1 MALLLAL
8 LLQSTDELL
17 PKLAGDDETVAAAA
31 ATDLVKLGKE
41 ARSAVAKA
49 MGSAKAAL
57 KPRYEEVLLRIDAG
71 VDETAPKIS
80 DMTVDGI
87 AEWFLDTVQT
97 QKVAHI
103 KVAFRGDNA
112 AGKEQTFRIVGA
124 ELVTLKERI
133 KLVTEGA
140 KKEPFEKAVPAGAAK
155 NLTYGNMITPKWAA
169 GTRAVF
175 VFEIKVGDATAKL
188 RTNVVT
194 LAAKKE

>member
-8 LLQSTDELL
+8 LLQSTDDLVA
-17 PKLAGDDETVAAAA
+17 KLADADDAVAAAA
-31 ATDLVKLGKE
+31 AGDLVKQGKE
-41 ARSAVAKA
+41 ARAAVAKA

-80 DMTVDGI
+80 EMTVDGI
-87 AEWFLDTVQT
+87 AEWFLDTVQG

-112 AGKEQTFRIVGA
+112 AGKEQIFRIVGA

-133 KLVTEGA
+133 KLVTEA
-140 KKEPFEKAVPAGAAK
+140 NKQPFEKAVPAGAAK